1 MDIKEVKSLL
11 KLFEGSAIHE
21 LEVQSGD
28 QRVRFVRSSPR
39 AGAPIHT
46 IEHLP
51 APVAVAAP
59 AVAGG
64 NGASKPAKEDGVIVR
79 SPFVGTFYR
88 APAPG
93 APPFTDVGALV
104 QPGQVLCIIEA
115 MKLMNE
121 IECEVGGRIAE
132 IFVQNSQPVEF
143 DHPLFRIA
151 PV

>member
-39 AGAPIHT
+39 AAGPIHT

-51 APVAVAAP
+51 PPAAIPAPVV
-59 AVAGG
+59 VGG
-64 NGASKPAKEDGVIVR
+64 NGESKPAKDEGVIVR

-93 APPFTDVGALV
+93 APPFTDVGAQI
-104 QPGQVLCIIEA
+104 QPGQVLCIVEA

-121 IECEVGGRIAE
+121 IESEVAGRIAE
-132 IFVQNSQPVEF
+132 IYVQNAQPVEF
-143 DHPLFRIA
+143 DHPLFRITPA
-151 PV
+151 

>member
-28 QRVRFVRSSPR
+28 QRVRFVRTSPR
-39 AGAPIHT
+39 A
-46 IEHLP
+46 P
-51 APVAVAAP
+51 APAP
-59 AVAGG
+59 AAESPPAPTSAPAPSVPGG
-64 NGASKPAKEDGVIVR
+64 NGTAKEARDEGVIVR
-79 SPFVGTFYR
+79 SPFVGTFFR

-93 APPFTDVGALV
+93 APAFTDVGALV

-121 IECEVGGRIAE
+121 IECEVSGRIAE
-132 IFVQNSQPVEF
+132 VFVQNAQPVEF
-143 DHPLFRIA
+143 DHPLFRIM